1 MILYLF
7 IFMAV
12 LFIISAPIAVALGFS
27 SLLVLQIDGVP
38 LEIVVQRAFSGINS
52 FSLMA
57 VPFFILAGNIMQGGG
72 IAKRLMD
79 FANVLVG
86 WFKGGIGVATILGTM
101 FFSTLSGSSAATT
114 AAIGSITIPNMTKK
128 GYPKPFAAAVIA
140 ASGELGVIIPPSL
153 ALIMYGLAANVSIG
167 DLFLAGIIPGIFIAL
182 TMIFTV
188 YFVVKI
194 KGYGEGETIA
204 KGQWL
209 KQLWMNLKKSI
220 WTLLMPIIILG
231 GIYSGLFTPTE
242 AAVVAVVYGIFI
254 GFFIHKELTLKK
266 LFKIFSESAVTSGII
281 LLIVA
286 FSTVFGHI
294 LTINQVPL
302 MIADFIM
309 GFTESTVVF
318 LIIVNLMILITGM
331 FMEALAA
338 IIILAPILVPVAVQF
353 GVDPV
358 HFGLIMTVNFAI
370 GMITPPLAVNLYV
383 ACMIAKIRIAQIIP
397 PMLIF
402 LVVLLVDLIVI
413 TYLPAMSTWI
423 PSLLK

>member
-1 MILYLF
+1 MLLYLF
-7 IFMAV
+7 IFMGV

-57 VPFFILAGNIMQGGG
+57 VPFFILAGNVMQGGG

-167 DLFLAGIIPGIFIAL
+167 DLFLAGIIPGIFIGL
-182 TMIFTV
+182 TMIMTV
-188 YFVVKI
+188 YLVSKK
-194 KGYGEGETIA
+194 KGYGETETIV
-204 KGQWL
+204 KGQWFR
-209 KQLWMNLKKSI
+209 QLWINLKKSI

-242 AAVVAVVYGIFI
+242 AAVVAVV
-254 GFFIHKELTLKK
+254 
-266 LFKIFSESAVTSGII
+266 
-281 LLIVA
+281 
-286 FSTVFGHI
+286 
-294 LTINQVPL
+294 
-302 MIADFIM
+302 
-309 GFTESTVVF
+309 FTELLLVF
-318 LIIVNLMILITGM
+318 LYT
-331 FMEALAA
+331 
-338 IIILAPILVPVAVQF
+338 
-353 GVDPV
+353 
-358 HFGLIMTVNFAI
+358 
-370 GMITPPLAVNLYV
+370 
-383 ACMIAKIRIAQIIP
+383 K
-397 PMLIF
+397 
-402 LVVLLVDLIVI
+402 
-413 TYLPAMSTWI
+413 S
-423 PSLLK
+423 